1 MDVNL
6 GRAESQPAAEWSDCA
21 AHASGQQGV
30 VCIPVF
36 SGWEK
41 IYIGKEGKMNSSKA
55 AEWLL
60 HNGKLM
66 RPGLPFCLGRV
77 RKDWSV

>member
-1 MDVNL
+1 MNL

-30 VCIPVF
+30 VCSSVF

-41 IYIGKEGKMNSSKA
+41 SPGGKIYIY
-55 AEWLL
+55 
-60 HNGKLM
+60 
-66 RPGLPFCLGRV
+66 
-77 RKDWSV
+77 RKRGEDE